1 MLHRVFVKDRNIPL
15 TWGKRTIDNVLI
27 TGDILLYKNEEDV
40 EMSKPKTY
48 ANKFEMVL
56 AQEVNIEP
64 KTKQTTSI

>member
-1 MLHRVFVKDRNIPL
+1 M
-15 TWGKRTIDNVLI
+15 KRTIDNVPI
-27 TGDILLYKNEEDV
+27 TGDIKNEEDV